1 MKTLSDIIIDSKC
14 RKGGADGITEHGAY
28 WLCPQSKIAG
38 NRGVKTLIRSWGDN
52 GIGQACAD
60 LRNYMELRHYRGGK
74 VSAVVVALSWHQNSG
89 DSQTEMEIDSVLTT
103 TSVEELQSALL
114 SLEDENYGPVYGKNF
129 SEKLAALAELIGLP
143 ACAPSPDD
151 VTTEV
156 VA

>member
-1 MKTLSDIIIDSKC
+1 MTTLSDIIIDSKC

-38 NRGVKTLIRSWGDN
+38 NRGVKTLIRSYGDN
-52 GIGQACAD
+52 GIGNSAAD
-60 LRNYMELRHYRGGK
+60 LRHYLELRHYRGGK

-89 DSQTEMEIDSVLTT
+89 DSQTEIEINSVLSC
-103 TSVEELQSALL
+103 TSAEELESALL
-114 SLEDENYGPVYGKNF
+114 ALEDENDEPVYVKYC
-129 SEKLAALAELIGLP
+129 SEKLTALAESIGLP
-143 ACAPSPDD
+143 ARAPSPDD